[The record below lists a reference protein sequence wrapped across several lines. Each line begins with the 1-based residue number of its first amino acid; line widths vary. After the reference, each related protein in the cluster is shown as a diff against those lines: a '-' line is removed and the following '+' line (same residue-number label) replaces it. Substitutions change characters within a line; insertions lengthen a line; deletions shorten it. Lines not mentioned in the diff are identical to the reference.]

1 MWAFTTQVAC
11 LMVAMIMGINMRLVW
26 ASGMIVPQASRFT
39 YRLDFGVPLDGTGFM
54 VTVSGETNQAVPM
67 TAQEDVISPDATS
80 IGGLV
85 NQP

>member
-1 MWAFTTQVAC
+1 
-11 LMVAMIMGINMRLVW
+11 MGFYDAGRLFNGSHDYGYQHAV
-26 ASGMIVPQASRFT
+26 GLGLRMIVPQASRFT

-67 TAQEDVISPDATS
+67 TAQEDVLSPDATS